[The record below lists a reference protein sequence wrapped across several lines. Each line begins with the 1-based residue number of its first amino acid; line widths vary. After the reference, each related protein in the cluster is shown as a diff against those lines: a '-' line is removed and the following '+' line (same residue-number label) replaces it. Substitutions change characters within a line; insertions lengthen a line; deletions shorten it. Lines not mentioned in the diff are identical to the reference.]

1 MPAPKPAYRRAIT
14 LLLVGMFGLITLAV
28 ARDLLAVA
36 VGWDDEPIEVTL
48 LQLLSLPLAGAT
60 ALGAWKGK
68 RWAWITALGYGI
80 VTAALFLLLGPLLSL
95 PDEAR
100 PALWMS
106 ALAILAIAA
115 LAAWHLRRIT
125 AAPPHAPSAP

>member
-14 LLLVGMFGLITLAV
+14 LLLVGMFGLLTLAV

-36 VGWDDEPIEVTL
+36 VGRDGEPIEVTL

-60 ALGAWKGK
+60 TLGAWKGK
-68 RWAWITALGYGI
+68 RWAWITALGFGI
-80 VTAALFLLLGPLLSL
+80 VTAALLLSLGPLLSL
-95 PDEAR
+95 PEEAR
-100 PALWMS
+100 PGLRMS
-106 ALAILAIAA
+106 ALAVVAIAA

-125 AAPPHAPSAP
+125 AAPERAPSSG